1 MAYKV
6 VEVTTKK
13 QLNELYKHSA
23 LTLEGLVLESLPDFE
38 GWLNKHHA
46 DTTNLEFWVTK
57 GAVMN
62 KHYKL
67 TGNNAYPDDL
77 NIVSC
82 MGVCIMPNIMVRRF
96 EIGGRWFDDI
106 VDNNLC
112 REETKG

>member
-6 VEVTTKK
+6 VEVTTKE
-13 QLNELYKHSA
+13 QLDTLYKRSA
-23 LTLEGLVLESLPDFE
+23 LTLEGLVLDSLPDFK

-67 TGNNAYPDDL
+67 TGDNAYPDDL

-82 MGVCIMPNIMVRRF
+82 IGINPYRVTVERF
-96 EIGGRWFDDI
+96 AIGGRWFDDI
-106 VDNNLC
+106 VDNNLY